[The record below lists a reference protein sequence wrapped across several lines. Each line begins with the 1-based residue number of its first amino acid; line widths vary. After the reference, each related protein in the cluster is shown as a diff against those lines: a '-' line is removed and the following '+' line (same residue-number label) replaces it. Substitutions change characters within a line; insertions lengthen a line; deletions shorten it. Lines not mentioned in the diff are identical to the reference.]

1 MNIILD
7 THTLIWFFESDT
19 QLSKTARTMIESTEN
34 QSFLSVASVWEM
46 VIKQGIGKLNLNK
59 SVDQIISHIVRDGV
73 ELIDITADHTLKT
86 GELVMHHK
94 DPFDRLI
101 ISQSLYL
108 DYPVI
113 GKDEIFDMYSVK
125 RIW

>member
-1 MNIILD
+1 MNFILD

-19 QLSKTARTMIESTEN
+19 QLSDTAKAMIESTEN

-46 VIKQGIGKLNLNK
+46 AIKQGIGKLNLNK
-59 SVDQIISHIVRDGV
+59 SVDQIISHIMRDGV
-73 ELIDITADHTLKT
+73 ELIDITADHALKT
-86 GELVMHHK
+86 GELEMHHK

-113 GKDEIFDMYSVK
+113 GKDEIFDIYSVK